1 MPHSFGYRAH
11 TRYLFRRDFRTN
23 GPLKS
28 STFLNIY
35 KTGQLV
41 DIKGNGAVHK
51 GMPHKYYHG
60 RTGRVWNVTP
70 RAIGVEIHKQ
80 VKNRIIPKR
89 IHVRIEHVRPSKSN
103 VEFLKRRKENDAK
116 KRALKKG
123 EKATGLKRTPGTPAA
138 AQFIKAKANIETVA
152 PVKYESLL

>member
-89 IHVRIEHVRPSKSN
+89 IHVRIEHVRPSKCN
-103 VEFLKRRKENDAK
+103 VEFVQRRKENDAK

-123 EKATGLKRTPGTPAA
+123 GKIAVRKLLLFHYLRPTTITILIIRC
-138 AQFIKAKANIETVA
+138 
-152 PVKYESLL
+152 YES

>member
-28 STFLNIY
+28 STYLNIY

-41 DIKGNGAVHK
+41 DIKGNGSVHK

-103 VEFLKRRKENDAK
+103 VEFLNRRKVNDAK
-116 KRALKKG
+116 KEAAHKKG
-123 EKATGLKRTPGTPAA
+123 GER
-138 AQFIKAKANIETVA
+138 
-152 PVKYESLL
+152 SRC

>member
-123 EKATGLKRTPGTPAA
+123 GKILNIIILISI
-138 AQFIKAKANIETVA
+138 FIKHR
-152 PVKYESLL
+152 LL